1 MESVHRCLKLL
12 VGILQA
18 HVLQFY
24 YFELISEVFG
34 GRIEA
39 GVVCG
44 WTGVCC
50 EWSYNMI
57 LCFSLC
63 LLPEFIRH
71 AGDDHRSR
79 RGQVPHHRQ
88 LHSVWAL
95 PLLQGNSGFPSC
107 RRLVGTVMKAS
118 TTLTLMCFDAG
129 IFSRVH
135 QPAAVGL
142 LLRPGRAGSVSHYEV
157 KRRTDGCV
165 VKYNEFTDVVVMF
178 TFFLFLSLS
187 PLMSRI
193 FPESFPNKQYQ
204 LLFTQ
209 GSGESKE
216 GETCC
221 NTPVFTKRSKDQ
233 CVIMWTQTGHEVE
246 HSLVCSL

>member
-1 MESVHRCLKLL
+1 MPETITGRDAARFPIIASCTL
-12 VGILQA
+12 
-18 HVLQFY
+18 
-24 YFELISEVFG
+24 FG
-34 GRIEA
+34 LYLFFKVTRGF
-39 GVVCG
+39 
-44 WTGVCC
+44 
-50 EWSYNMI
+50 
-57 LCFSLC
+57 L
-63 LLPEFIRH
+63 
-71 AGDDHRSR
+71 SR
-79 RGQVPHHRQ
+79 PPG
-88 LHSVWAL
+88 A
-95 PLLQGNSGFPSC
+95 SC
-107 RRLVGTVMKAS
+107 RRLDGTVMKAS

-165 VKYNEFTDVVVMF
+165 VKYNRFTDVVVMF

-216 GETCC
+216 GESCC
-221 NTPVFTKRSKDQ
+221 NTPVFTKRSKDP
-233 CVIMWTQTGHEVE
+233 CVIM
-246 HSLVCSL
+246 